1 MEQIIVFRH
10 WGAIVMQLT
19 LDPRDVCPYLL
30 WREHKPHQGHEPRQL
45 AREFRMLGGRAGE
58 VQQFF
63 CDQIIERSF
72 EPIS

>member
-1 MEQIIVFRH
+1 
-10 WGAIVMQLT
+10 
-19 LDPRDVCPYLL
+19 
-30 WREHKPHQGHEPRQL
+30 
-45 AREFRMLGGRAGE
+45 MLGGRAGE